1 MHRTTSIFQTMF
13 RFFRWA
19 VVIALA
25 ALILYLGPYYVNYTK
40 GRDAI
45 PPGVTLA
52 GMKIGGDTAEEAAAN
67 LRAVYERP
75 ILVYHGENRL
85 VLRPEDIG
93 FQVDAEGMVA
103 QAQKYG
109 RGWNATWNF
118 FFYVSG
124 QPPIPHDIP
133 LKYAYDRE
141 KLANW
146 IKTQA
151 RSYDHASLPP
161 TVNLETLS
169 FTQGRPGVR
178 TEPGQTAINIVR
190 AFTDPYDREA
200 RFALITEQDEKPG
213 FEALEKAMRARFE
226 KFPGV
231 YASYFQFL
239 PTGEEIDIDAD
250 TAFSG
255 MSTVKIGIMLLTYMD
270 YDLPLPDNIT
280 KWISITVT
288 SPTASNAAANAL
300 MFHLGDGD
308 VMKGAQRVTQFY
320 RDFGLKNTFIAV
332 PYNSDIPPPIIRT
345 PANANPEYHT
355 NPDLATQT
363 TPRDMGVLL
372 AEIGRCADDK
382 GALLAAY
389 PDKLTPEKCQE
400 LIGWLEQ
407 NPLGYLIKYGA
418 PEGTKIGHKHGY
430 APDTQGDVAII
441 YGPEGPYVLDIY
453 VYQYGWVVW
462 DMSNPLMADISRL
475 VWNFFL
481 FREGKEQLP
490 PPVYQESK
498 PGTDQ

>member
-1 MHRTTSIFQTMF
+1 MLRLL
-13 RFFRWA
+13 RWGF
-19 VVIALA
+19 ILALA
-25 ALILYLGPYYVNYTK
+25 ALILFLGPYYVNYAR

-52 GMKIGGDTAEEAAAN
+52 GMKIGGETPAEAVAN
-67 LRAVYERP
+67 LRAIYERP
-75 ILVYHGENRL
+75 ILVWHGDNRL
-85 VLRPEDIG
+85 VLRPEDID
-93 FQVDAEGMVA
+93 FHVDAEGMVQEA
-103 QAQKYG
+103 QAYA
-109 RGWNATWNF
+109 RGWNAIWNF
-118 FFYVSG
+118 IFYVTGKS
-124 QPPIPHDIP
+124 PIPHDIP
-133 LKYAYDRE
+133 LSYSYDRE
-141 KLANW
+141 KLADW
-146 IKTQA
+146 INDQSKT
-151 RSYDHASLPP
+151 YDHEPLPP

-169 FTQGRPGVR
+169 FSAGRPGVR
-178 TEPGQTAINIVR
+178 TEPGQTAINIIR
-190 AFTDPYDREA
+190 GFTDPYDREA

-213 FEALEKAMRARFE
+213 FEALERAMRARFE

-255 MSTVKIGIMLLTYMD
+255 MSTVKLGILLLTYMD
-270 YDLPLPDNIT
+270 NDLPLPDNIT
-280 KWISITVT
+280 KWISVTMT

-308 VMKGAQRVTQFY
+308 VMKGVRRVNDFY
-320 RDFGLKNTFIAV
+320 REFGLKNTFIQT
-332 PYNSDIPPPIIRT
+332 PYNSDIIPAPIQT
-345 PANANPEYHT
+345 PANANPQYHT
-355 NPDLATQT
+355 NPDPAMQT
-363 TPRDMGVLL
+363 TPRDMGVLM
-372 AEIGRCADDK
+372 AEIGRCAEGK

-389 PDKLTPEKCQE
+389 PEKLTPEKCQD

-407 NPLGYLIKYGA
+407 NPLGWLIKYGV
-418 PEGTKIGHKHGY
+418 PKGTRIGHKHGY

-462 DMSNPLMADISRL
+462 DMSNPLMGDISRL

-481 FREGKEQLP
+481 FRTGQEQLP
-490 PPVYQESK
+490 PPNYDEDAK

>member
-1 MHRTTSIFQTMF
+1 MF
-13 RFFRWA
+13 RILRWA
-19 VVIALA
+19 VLLALA
-25 ALILYLGPYYVNYTK
+25 ALVLYLGPYYVNYTR

-52 GMKIGGDTAEEAAAN
+52 GMKIGGETVEEAAAN
-67 LRAVYERP
+67 LRAIFERP

-85 VLRPEDIG
+85 VLRPEDID
-93 FQVDAEGMVA
+93 FRVDAEEMVA
-103 QAQKYG
+103 AARAYD
-109 RGWNATWNF
+109 RGWNAIRNF
-118 FFYVSG
+118 LFYVTGRS
-124 QPPIPHDIP
+124 PIPHDIP
-133 LKYAYDRE
+133 LSYTYDRE
-141 KLANW
+141 KLAAW
-146 IKTQA
+146 INQQSA
-151 RSYDHASLPP
+151 IYDHEPRPP
-161 TVNLETLS
+161 TVNLEKLAFS
-169 FTQGRPGVR
+169 PGEPGVR
-178 TEPGQTAINIVR
+178 TEPGQTAINIIR
-190 AFTDPYDREA
+190 GFTDPYDREA
-200 RFALITEQDEKPG
+200 RFALIVEQEEKPG
-213 FEALEKAMRARFE
+213 FEALENAMRARFE

-255 MSTVKIGIMLLTYMD
+255 MSTVKIGILLLTYMD
-270 YDLPLPDNIT
+270 NDLPLPDNIT

-308 VMKGAQRVTQFY
+308 VMKGVHRVTQFY
-320 RDFGLKNTFIAV
+320 QDFGLKNTFIAV
-332 PYNSDIPPPIIRT
+332 PYNSNMTPPIIRT
-345 PANANPEYHT
+345 PANTNPRYHT

-363 TPRDMGVLL
+363 TPRDMGILM
-372 AEIGRCADDK
+372 AEIGRCAEGK

-400 LIGWLEQ
+400 LIWWLEQ
-407 NPLGYLIKYGA
+407 NPLGYLIKYGV
-418 PEGTKIGHKHGY
+418 PEGTRIGHKHGY

-490 PPVYQESK
+490 PPVYDEDAK
-498 PGTDQ
+498 P